1 MKKIKN
7 FKLIAKNVI
16 DIEIQSL
23 KKLKNNIS
31 ISFEKAVKAILNCK
45 QGKIV
50 ISGTGKSGIIGKKI
64 SSTFSSVGI
73 PSFFVDAGACSH
85 GDLGVIGSND
95 VVILI
100 SNSGES
106 EELKNIIQYTKRNK
120 KITLIGIVSK
130 KNSILYSSANIKL
143 LIPNIKEADPA
154 GVVPT
159 SSTIIQ
165 LSIGDALAVATMEQR
180 NFGKLDFKKF
190 HPSGTLGTRLKTA
203 EDLMIAKNKLPLI
216 NENKLM
222 NIGLK
227 IISKKISTLQG
238 GLLIIDYGYLEKK
251 MKNSLQSVH
260 KHNFNNILK
269 NLGNSDITYN
279 ISFSL
284 LKKILNKLNLSVVG
298 ITTQKNFLKRLG
310 IMQRAE
316 ILARNLKFSKKA
328 DIYYRLNRLVD
339 NKFMGTLFKV
349 MFVTKKNNKFKVGF

>member
-227 IISKKISTLQG
+227 IISKKKLGVLIVQNKKGKTVGIITDGDIKRANNKYDNINNLKVRKIMSKNPISIEKNTLAVEALDTMNSNKIT
-238 GLLIIDYGYLEKK
+238 GLCVHNKSNFKK
-251 MKNSLQSVH
+251 TVGFLH
-260 KHNFNNILK
+260 IHNILEA
-269 NLGNSDITYN
+269 N
-279 ISFSL
+279 I
-284 LKKILNKLNLSVVG
+284 
-298 ITTQKNFLKRLG
+298 Q
-310 IMQRAE
+310 
-316 ILARNLKFSKKA
+316 
-328 DIYYRLNRLVD
+328 
-339 NKFMGTLFKV
+339 
-349 MFVTKKNNKFKVGF
+349 